1 MIFDELAKK
10 YGLKLGGAHS
20 QASVPPLSS
29 EQQKVLRDNF
39 GPDASEA
46 QKQIENLI
54 NFTEV
59 QKKEK

>member
-10 YGLKLGGAHS
+10 YGLKLGGTNS

-29 EQQKVLRDNF
+29 EQQKVLRNNF
-39 GPDASEA
+39 GPEASET
-46 QKQIENLI
+46 QKQIESLI

-59 QKKEK
+59 KKKDK